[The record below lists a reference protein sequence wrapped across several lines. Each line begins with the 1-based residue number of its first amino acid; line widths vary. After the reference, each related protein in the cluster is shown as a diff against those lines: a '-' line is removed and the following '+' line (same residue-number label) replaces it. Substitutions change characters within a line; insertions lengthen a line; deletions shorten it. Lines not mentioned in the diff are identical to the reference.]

1 MNSSQLLFG
10 VLFGSI
16 GLGYFIYGKKQKIVV
31 PFIVGILLMTYSYFI
46 ENTMLLVG
54 IGTILTLLPYF
65 IRL

>member
-10 VLFGSI
+10 ALFGSI

-54 IGTILTLLPYF
+54 IGTFLTILPYF